1 MTLGKLVSAL
11 VSVSGGALLI
21 IFAGERLFAAAVLAD
36 QAGTSGSLSLLE
48 LLAIGNG
55 LVLCGLGAAGL
66 YLSYFAFRT
75 RGEVRA

>member
-1 MTLGKLVSAL
+1 MGKLIGAL
-11 VSVSGGALLI
+11 VSVSGGILLI

-36 QAGTSGSLSLLE
+36 QAGTSGSLSVLE

-55 LVLCGLGAAGL
+55 VVLVGLGAAGL
-66 YLSYFAFRT
+66 YMSYFAFRT